1 MLQDAAL
8 FILSHS
14 GLPWI
19 HGENFFV
26 GSLPVKNILG
36 APVPDRAMVILAR
49 TPAALVGD
57 LPDYRDKP
65 IQVWNRNT
73 EYSEAQEDAEQI
85 FSILHG
91 ATGWH
96 LPAFISGKNY
106 YAWTIDAIGDP
117 APIFNPDEKRLFEF
131 STNYLFRVSIP

>member
-8 FILSHS
+8 FILSQT

-26 GSLPVKNILG
+26 GALPIKNILG
-36 APVPDRAMVILAR
+36 IPTPERVMVILGR
-49 TPAALVGD
+49 VPAALVGE
-57 LPDYRDKP
+57 LPDFRAKP

-73 EYSEAQEDAEQI
+73 TYLTAQADAEQI
-85 FSILHG
+85 FSVLHG
-91 ATGWH
+91 ASGHH
-96 LPAFISGKNY
+96 LPYFHSGSLY
-106 YAWTIDAIGDP
+106 YVWTIDAIGDP

-131 STNYLFRVSIP
+131 STNYLFRASIP